1 MLTGLGFRDM
11 EEEEYRLKYAH
22 LRILK
27 SIQEYLKAEG
37 ESRTALFPVK
47 VPDDFLCQVIM
58 LQGTESAD
66 KLIHQ
71 IFRLG
76 LTLWSEKLFEDVFG
90 SKKSLEEFIDLV
102 KRRVKDES

>member
-1 MLTGLGFRDM
+1 M

-27 SIQEYLKAEG
+27 SIQEYLKSDG
-37 ESRTALFPVK
+37 ESQTALFPVR
-47 VPDDFLCQVIM
+47 VPDDFLCQVM
-58 LQGTESAD
+58 RLQGTENAD

-76 LTLWSEKLFEDVFG
+76 LTVWSEKLFEDVFG
-90 SKKSLEEFIDLV
+90 TQKSLEEFIEQV
-102 KRRVKDES
+102 KRRVREES